1 SPYEGANSLIG
12 RREVTYSWTATLYL
26 GARLANGTEL
36 YFNPEWVQSNPLS
49 GLHGVGGFTNG
60 EYQRGSGRTI
70 KGDRARLCLRH
81 AWNLG
86 GEVEEQASEANQVKT
101 RYTAERLVLTAGNL
115 SVVDVFDALDYSHD
129 PRTQFMNWASLTYG
143 AWDYP
148 ADARGYTWGA
158 ALE

>member
-1 SPYEGANSLIG
+1 MRWCVLLALLCAVSPAIADDTAFEAHAQTTYINQVKPGFRSPYEGANSLIG

-70 KGDRARLCLRH
+70 KGYRARLFLRH
-81 AWNLG
+81 
-86 GEVEEQASEANQVKT
+86 
-101 RYTAERLVLTAGNL
+101 
-115 SVVDVFDALDYSHD
+115 
-129 PRTQFMNWASLTYG
+129 
-143 AWDYP
+143 
-148 ADARGYTWGA
+148 
-158 ALE
+158 